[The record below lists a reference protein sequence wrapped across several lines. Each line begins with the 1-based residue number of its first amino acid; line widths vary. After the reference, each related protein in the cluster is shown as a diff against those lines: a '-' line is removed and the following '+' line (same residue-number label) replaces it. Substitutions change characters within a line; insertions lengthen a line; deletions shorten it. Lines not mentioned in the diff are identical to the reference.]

1 MRRRILSVLGFCSAL
16 VLAACASA
24 PVTLDRVEG
33 VYTTHFD
40 GIPDQSR
47 VCAVLT
53 NRGSTLVGWVRLRM
67 VAYGSSDERRSRLV
81 SHWVLAKPL
90 APGQS
95 VAVELLDP
103 PVVRE
108 VELSVQRS
116 GAGGRAP
123 VGRPVRRS
131 DACDADAMLAAAQ
144 AEHAGRTASGIEVV
158 GLVDRGAA
166 RRDTLVAGD

>member
-1 MRRRILSVLGFCSAL
+1 MRRRILSVLCSSC
-16 VLAACASA
+16 VLALASCASA

-47 VCAVLT
+47 VCVVLT
-53 NRGSTLVGWVRLRM
+53 NRGSTAVGWVRLRM
-67 VAYGSSDERRSRLV
+67 VGYPGGEERRSRLV
-81 SHWVLAKPL
+81 SHWVLAEPL

-116 GAGGRAP
+116 GAGAQAP
-123 VGRPVRRS
+123 VGRPVRRADS
-131 DACDADAMLAAAQ
+131 CDAETLLAAVQ
-144 AEHAGRTASGIEVV
+144 ADQAGRTASGIEVV
-158 GLVDRGAA
+158 GLVDRGADQ
-166 RRDTLVAGD
+166 RDTFVAGD